1 MNRALTR
8 HRPKKHSSARANP
21 SAPPPSD
28 LHHIEDESLL
38 TMRHGD
44 IFILDGMEDLAES
57 IDPAFFAVLACPR
70 CGTKGLITS
79 SQYYGVNPVVCGSET
94 CSCRFR
100 IEDQSKL
107 TYLPVI

>member
-1 MNRALTR
+1 MNRAPTR
-8 HRPKKHSSARANP
+8 QRSKQHSTVGKNSSGQAL
-21 SAPPPSD
+21 SD
-28 LHHIEDESLL
+28 LNHIGDGSLL

-44 IFILDGMEDLAES
+44 IFLLDGTEDLEDS
-57 IDPAFFAVLACPR
+57 IDPAFFAVLACPQ

-79 SQYYGVNPVVCGSET
+79 SQYYGITPVVCGSDI

-100 IEDQSKL
+100 IDDQSRL